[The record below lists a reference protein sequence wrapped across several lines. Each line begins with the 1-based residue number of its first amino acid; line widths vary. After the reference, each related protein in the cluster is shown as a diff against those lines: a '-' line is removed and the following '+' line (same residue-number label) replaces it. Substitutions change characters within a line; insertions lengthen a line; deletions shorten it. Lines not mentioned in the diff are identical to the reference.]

1 MLNLAKLE
9 FDAVFI
15 SRLSEFNVPVERS
28 TAVIDKQIKVMVDNY
43 VWNVGLMF

>member
-15 SRLSEFNVPVERS
+15 SRLSEFNVARYDFQAYSNLNNCDREL
-28 TAVIDKQIKVMVDNY
+28 N
-43 VWNVGLMF
+43 